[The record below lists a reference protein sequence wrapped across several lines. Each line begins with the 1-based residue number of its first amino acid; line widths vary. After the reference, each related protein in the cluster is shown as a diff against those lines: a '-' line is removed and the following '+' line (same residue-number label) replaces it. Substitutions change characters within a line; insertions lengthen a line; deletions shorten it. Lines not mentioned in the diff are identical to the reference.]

1 MNALTKRETI
11 STLCNHCRAEQT
23 MVWQPLLSINQWCV
37 WETAAPGNPAPTGQH
52 YKRMYTTWVTIS
64 SFLLCLLVLS
74 TIDLQGILPALAGLC
89 GRPGDTVF
97 LWSCGC
103 CGDSRR
109 GSVRVEVTKEVV
121 TRLLGLLNGRGL
133 WLDTGTVT
141 GMEKVGGGTVDW
153 ESTDKEGN
161 G

>member
-1 MNALTKRETI
+1 MK
-11 STLCNHCRAEQT
+11 
-23 MVWQPLLSINQWCV
+23 VWQSFLCINQWYV
-37 WETAAPGNPAPTGQH
+37 SETAAAGNLTPTGQH
-52 YKRMYTTWVTIS
+52 YKLMYTTWVTIS
-64 SFLLCLLVLS
+64 SFLLCLLVPS
-74 TIDLQGILPALAGLC
+74 TIDLLRILPALAGLC

-97 LWSCGC
+97 LCSCGC

-121 TRLLGLLNGRGL
+121 TRLLGLLNGKGL

-153 ESTDKEGN
+153 KAQIERETVSGLNSPTWIYIQTWSHTGF
-161 G
+161 